1 MKTLSEMTTAE
12 LIDYWS
18 GYLLIEIGRGKFR
31 EGVCTMLLA
40 TMNESYTRGGKDA
53 AKKAKRGGK

>member
-1 MKTLSEMTTAE
+1 MKPLSEMTTNE

-31 EGVCTMLLA
+31 EGVCTMLLS
-40 TMNESYTRGGKDA
+40 TMQETANQVRAEGK
-53 AKKAKRGGK
+53 KGKR

>member
-1 MKTLSEMTTAE
+1 VKQLADMTTNE

-31 EGVCTMLLA
+31 DGVCMMLLS
-40 TMNESYTRGGKDA
+40 TMQESRNQFETE
-53 AKKAKRGGK
+53 KKAKKEKR